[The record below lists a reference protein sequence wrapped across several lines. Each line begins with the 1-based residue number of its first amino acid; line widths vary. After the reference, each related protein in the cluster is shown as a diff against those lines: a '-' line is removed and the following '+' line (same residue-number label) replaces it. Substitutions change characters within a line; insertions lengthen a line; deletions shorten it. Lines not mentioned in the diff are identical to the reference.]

1 MNSQI
6 KTYRR
11 SNLPQHVLSAI
22 VALTDAKESRVSS
35 RAFFTLTKEA
45 EIDGRTIVLATV
57 SLKHPRQSYIDRIGL
72 GAFDGPI
79 EVGYAGALPGFAN
92 DVVGLIKPVL
102 PLLQALQND
111 RAIFATARVGN
122 TAVENGLSEL
132 GFERYGSPYA
142 GGENQDADY
151 DCQVWLY
158 RG

>member
-11 SNLPQHVLSAI
+11 SNLPQYVLSAI
-22 VALTDAKESRVSS
+22 VALAGAKESFVSS

-57 SLKHPRQSYIDRIGL
+57 SLKHPKQSYIDSIGL
-72 GAFDGPI
+72 GAFAGPI
-79 EVGYAGALPGFAN
+79 EVGYAGAIPGFAN

-142 GGENQDADY
+142 GEGDY
-151 DCQVWLY
+151 DCQVWLLA
-158 RG
+158 